1 MRILNFWHFCLLPWF
16 KMFLDKGLASLR
28 EKLYLKLVNAKN
40 RNLVDP
46 DKTLGGVMEMA
57 QSLPGVMQT
66 LAVTVRQFE
75 ISSTVCSRFCHACP
89 LQYKNLILQCSRH
102 AGQEF
107 SCAGVKTCGTKDG
120 SVVAWGDADF
130 GGGSSAV
137 RDQLKG
143 AQRILSRVS
152 TAIQESFIAVHT
164 RDRNFLVLV

>member
-1 MRILNFWHFCLLPWF
+1 
-16 KMFLDKGLASLR
+16 MFLDKGLASLR

-107 SCAGVKTCGTKDG
+107 SCAGAKTCGTKDG

-143 AQRILSRVS
+143 AGFCPTCPQQYKNLLLQCIRGTGIFLYWCKDM
-152 TAIQESFIAVHT
+152 
-164 RDRNFLVLV
+164 RDERWIRRCLG